1 MIRLAPLAIALS
13 AGGILITGMLAAIFL
28 RDPAKGLAQTTHRL
42 ADLPKVMAD
51 RYVAF
56 TALAVGATLYRDLKV
71 IAFLFAV
78 FAFMA
83 FADAWIYARQGQ
95 PTLKHLTAGFA
106 AALVCAVALAAL
118 FQTGAAS

>member
-1 MIRLAPLAIALS
+1 MSLATLATALS
-13 AGGILITGMLAAIFL
+13 ALGILVTGMLALTFL
-28 RDPAKGLAQTTHRL
+28 RDPAKGMAQTTHRL

-56 TALAVGATLYRDLKV
+56 TALAVAATLYRDLKV

-83 FADAWIYARQGQ
+83 FADAWIYLQGGHAIV
-95 PTLKHLTAGFA
+95 KHLIAGIA

>member
-1 MIRLAPLAIALS
+1 
-13 AGGILITGMLAAIFL
+13 MLAVLFL
-28 RDPAKGLAQTTHRL
+28 RDPVKGLAQTTHRL

-56 TALAVGATLYRDLKV
+56 TALAAGATLYRDLKV

-83 FADAWIYARQGQ
+83 FADAWIYARQGHA
-95 PTLKHLTAGFA
+95 TSKHLTAGIA

-118 FQTGAAS
+118 SQTGAAS